1 MSGLDCLHA
10 LEERKERRSD
20 MENSE
25 DERRR
30 TRMGTF
36 RKKALNASTRF
47 THSLKKRGKRK
58 VDCRPP
64 VAIVDVRDA
73 EEEHAVHAFRQVLLL
88 EDLLPPRHDDYH
100 TLLRFLKARKFD
112 IEEATKM
119 WVEMIKWREK
129 NGIDTILEDFVY
141 EELEEVR
148 QHYPHGY
155 HGVDREGRPVYI
167 ERLGKVEP
175 NKLMDITTMEKFLKY
190 HVQEF
195 ERALI
200 EKFPACSIAAKRRIA
215 STTTILD
222 VHGVGWKNFGKT
234 PRDLLMRMQ
243 KIDGDYYPETLHQM
257 FVVNAGPGF
266 KMVWN
271 FVKGFLDPKTTAKI
285 HVLGTKFQNKLLE
298 VIDSSQLPDF
308 LGGSCTCSIEGG
320 CLRSDKGPWKDPEI
334 MKVGSLSVHL
344 TLVAE
349 TFGRIA
355 DGEQRIESHMRLRCL
370 RGRNSDTSTAESG
383 SDVDD
388 LGSPT
393 GHRGSGFTRLAPVHE
408 EFTQV
413 RTTDSASYHSC
424 NDHFAVV
431 DKTVDCDPI
440 RVEPTVSPPL
450 CREDVRRR
458 KCKTTTVEGTPVI
471 NSINPKNGVVR
482 LLPRVAEELMAL
494 LLRIFAVFR
503 ILFHKFSRRESARV
517 SDVSSPPNC
526 EHRDKNKKR
535 DVEEVRVLPCLERLQ
550 MLEAMLSELSSK
562 AVGIPK
568 EKETMLMESL
578 DRIKGI
584 EHDLEKTKKV
594 LHATMLKQVELAQ
607 SLESLEHSRVSRG
620 TFCFR

>member
-10 LEERKERRSD
+10 QEERKERRSD

-234 PRDLLMRMQ
+234 PRDLLMHMQ

-408 EFTQV
+408 E
-413 RTTDSASYHSC
+413 
-424 NDHFAVV
+424 
-431 DKTVDCDPI
+431 
-440 RVEPTVSPPL
+440 VSFSS
-450 CREDVRRR
+450 V
-458 KCKTTTVEGTPVI
+458 
-471 NSINPKNGVVR
+471 
-482 LLPRVAEELMAL
+482 LL
-494 LLRIFAVFR
+494 
-503 ILFHKFSRRESARV
+503 
-517 SDVSSPPNC
+517 
-526 EHRDKNKKR
+526 
-535 DVEEVRVLPCLERLQ
+535 
-550 MLEAMLSELSSK
+550 
-562 AVGIPK
+562 
-568 EKETMLMESL
+568 
-578 DRIKGI
+578 
-584 EHDLEKTKKV
+584 
-594 LHATMLKQVELAQ
+594 
-607 SLESLEHSRVSRG
+607 
-620 TFCFR
+620 